1 MTAIAVCARCG
12 VVGVLQAPKPPWCVN
27 DEWWI
32 AMSMRC
38 GCRIRTTTHK
48 LDAPAA
54 REDARKVSVTFES
67 CERAAQ
73 EARESWNALQSADS
87 AQ

>member
-1 MTAIAVCARCG
+1 MTIAVMPCARCG
-12 VVGVLQAPKPPWCVN
+12 VVGVLDAPKPPWRVN
-27 DEWWI
+27 AEWWI

-48 LDAPAA
+48 LDA
-54 REDARKVSVTFES
+54 VTFETT
-67 CERAAQ
+67 EGAAQ
-73 EARESWNALQSADS
+73 EARDSWNALQSSS